1 MDVQALS
8 RFQLNRLQLKKQNDK
23 RVAIVVGE
31 QGVHVVAI
39 RMQDHRPHILNCIF
53 EPITDGVVPT
63 LKKALKEVDLQA
75 SEFTALLPFD
85 MYSALIIDAPVVQED
100 EMKQAIRWQLK
111 GAVESDVEKLL
122 IDYIPLSQ
130 KRSGHEAT
138 DLLYVVAAEEGVVR
152 RFVSLFNQSNCTL
165 NVVDIPDMAQRNI
178 AALFEEKNSA
188 LAFLHVGEHCTALTI
203 TLDGELLSG
212 RHIQV
217 SWRQLAN
224 ENGAQEQ
231 AEQLVVEV
239 KRALD
244 YFSRQFYGTHLSK
257 MMVAAPESP
266 ALQQLLEEEI
276 PLSVERPD
284 LKRHI
289 DISAVPEL
297 SDHTFLCHAMP
308 AIGAAL
314 RCEEGQV

>member
-1 MDVQALS
+1 MKVQALN
-8 RFQLNRLQLKKQNDK
+8 RFQLNRLQLKKHNDK
-23 RVAIVVGE
+23 RAAIVVGE
-31 QGVHVVAI
+31 RGVHVVVI
-39 RMQDHRPHILNCIF
+39 RMQGHHPHVLNCIF

-63 LKKALKEVDLQA
+63 LKKALKKVDTQS

-85 MYSALIIDAPVVQED
+85 MYRALVIDAPVVQED

-165 NVVDIPDMAQRNI
+165 SVVDIPDMAQRNI
-178 AALFEEKNSA
+178 AALFEEKTAA
-188 LAFLHVGEHCTALTI
+188 LVFLHVGEHCTTLTI
-203 TLDGELLSG
+203 TLNGELLSG
-212 RHIQV
+212 RHIDV
-217 SWRQLAN
+217 NWRQLAN
-224 ENGAQEQ
+224 QNGAQEQ
-231 AEQLVVEV
+231 TEQLVTEV

-244 YFSRQFYGTHLSK
+244 YFSHQFYGVHLSK
-257 MMVAAPESP
+257 MMVAAPESST
-266 ALQQLLEEEI
+266 LQQLLEEEI
-276 PLSVERPD
+276 SLSIERPD
-284 LKRHI
+284 FKRYV

-297 SDHTFLCHAMP
+297 LDHTFLCHAMP
-308 AIGAAL
+308 AIGTAL